1 MSIFDTVKEVFTS
14 SGRADFWNDLDNI
27 SQIKAA
33 ISASEHRPQLIYKHS
48 SRCSVCFFAKKQV
61 EEIPETMR
69 EQLDLYFVDVIGWR
83 EVSDAIA
90 EEFSIT
96 HESPQLLII
105 YDRAVVWHGSHRE
118 IQSNV
123 ITDKL
128 GEYL

>member
-1 MSIFDTVKEVFTS
+1 MSIFDTVKEAFTS
-14 SGRADFWNDLDNI
+14 SGRADFWSDLEDF
-27 SQIKAA
+27 SQIEAV

-61 EEIPETMR
+61 EEIPEAIR

-83 EVSDAIA
+83 EVSNAIA
-90 EEFSIT
+90 EDFSIT

-105 YDRAVVWHGSHRE
+105 YDGEVVWHRSHRA
-118 IQSNV
+118 IQSDV

-128 GEYL
+128 REYL